1 MEDLVELEYFLVSR
15 YPLTVLNS
23 SSQNFMNS
31 RGLFEF
37 EHVHFPGIS
46 GEEISHIQIDNYH
59 RNGDSDVDRLTS
71 TKYNK
76 TYNCFYCY

>member
-15 YPLTVLNS
+15 YPLAVLNS

-37 EHVHFPGIS
+37 EHVHFSGIS